1 MYLHYTLIPNVNIVV
16 TSFKI
21 NAIDKSSIA
30 EYTPGPAT
38 LAFSV
43 V

>member
-1 MYLHYTLIPNVNIVV
+1 MHYTLIPNVNIVV
-16 TSFKI
+16 TNFKI
-21 NAIDKSSIA
+21 NAIDKSIMA
-30 EYTPGPAT
+30 VYTPGPAT